1 MVIEFVGKQQ
11 YFHLN
16 NKQFSAYPDEQ
27 EVLLQDGIQYR
38 VVEITSETKVIN
50 VGPKEYSKEVTVVRL
65 QNIRDDY

>member
-16 NKQFSAYPDEQ
+16 NNSFSAYPEEQ

-38 VVEITSETKVIN
+38 VVEITSETKVIE

-65 QNIRDDY
+65 